1 MSDLLSADHC
11 RLATRSRVTATICT
25 VLALSACA
33 ETRIPVTT
41 VLARPLEQ
49 EMPVYQPPPDDTGR
63 PQAPT
68 VENPTAAISLRDAVA
83 LALLHSPELATFAW
97 ETRAREAR
105 IVQAGKPPNPIV
117 GAVAEDINVS
127 RQPGSGL
134 DRVIQPQATVQLSQ
148 IIELGGKRTAR
159 QQLATLNRELAAWD
173 YEAARIEVLTQVTRA
188 FVDVLAAQELVALTT
203 RTTKLVEEV
212 RQSVGARVV
221 AGVVSPIEQT
231 RAEVVLAAARVELD
245 RATRLL
251 DASRRRLV
259 SFWGTSEPRFQAAV
273 GDLAVRPQP
282 PSLTELTTRVAEN
295 PDLARWASE
304 ISQRRAALAL
314 EQAKR
319 VPDVTVMVGYRRYT
333 DIESDAVIFGA
344 SIPLPIFDRNEG
356 GIAEAENRLAKAYE
370 EQRAAQARISA
381 ALAEAYRALSSAD
394 QEVTT
399 LQSAVLPGSRQTF
412 EAISEGYRSGKF
424 GYLDVLDAQR
434 TLIGA
439 SGQYLRT
446 LADYHKA
453 VADVE
458 RLTGTPLNVS
468 TPTTTKE

>member
-1 MSDLLSADHC
+1 
-11 RLATRSRVTATICT
+11 
-25 VLALSACA
+25 
-33 ETRIPVTT
+33 
-41 VLARPLEQ
+41 
-49 EMPVYQPPPDDTGR
+49 MPVYQPPPGDTGR

-97 ETRAREAR
+97 ETRARESR
-105 IVQAGKPPNPIV
+105 IVQAGKRPNPVV
-117 GAVAEDINVS
+117 GVLAEDLEVS
-127 RQPGSGL
+127 RLADNGNSQ
-134 DRVIQPQATVQLSQ
+134 VVQTQATVQLSQ

-203 RTTKLVEEV
+203 RTTRLLEEV
-212 RQSVGARVV
+212 QQSVSARVT

-231 RAEVVLAAARVELD
+231 RAEVALAAARVEFD

-251 DASRRRLV
+251 DASRKRLV
-259 SFWGTSEPRFQAAV
+259 AFWGASEPRFQAAV
-273 GDLAVRPQP
+273 GDLTVRPQP
-282 PSLTELTTRVAEN
+282 PSLTELSARITEN

-304 ISQRRAALAL
+304 IAQRQASLAL
-314 EQAKR
+314 ERSKR
-319 VPDVTVMVGYRRYT
+319 VPDITAIAGYRRFT
-333 DIESDAVIFGA
+333 DADRDALVVGL
-344 SIPLPIFDRNEG
+344 SIPLPVFDRNEG
-356 GIAEAENRLAKAYE
+356 GIDEAKNRLAKAYE

-439 SGQYLRT
+439 SGQYLRA
-446 LADYHKA
+446 LSDYHKA

-458 RLTGTPLNVS
+458 RLTGAPLNAIA
-468 TPTTTKE
+468 PTTAKE